1 MPAALWGVNNEERR
15 MAITVGI
22 LVFDGVDELDF
33 VGPLDVFG
41 AAGWGRDDTRVVT
54 IGSRLT
60 PFRGVNGLNFAAAHD
75 FTDAPPLDVLVVP
88 GGLGTDALVRDDA
101 VLDWLRSAARE
112 VRWLCSVCTGAF
124 VLQAAGLADG
134 RRITTHFGATG
145 LLRSVH
151 TGEVIEGQRY
161 VVDGNLVTA
170 AGVSAG
176 IDMALWVV
184 GQLYGEEHSATVAS
198 LIEYRAA
205 A

>member
-1 MPAALWGVNNEERR
+1 

-41 AAGWGRDDTRVVT
+41 AAGWGRDDIRVVT
-54 IGSRLT
+54 IGSRRT
-60 PFRGVNGLNFAAAHD
+60 PFRGVNGLSFTAAHD
-75 FTDAPPLDVLVVP
+75 FADAPPLDVLVVP
-88 GGLGTDALVRDDA
+88 GGLGTETLGQDET
-101 VLDWLRSAARE
+101 VLDWLRRASAD

-124 VLQAAGLADG
+124 VLQAAGLAEG
-134 RRITTHFGATG
+134 RRITTHSGATG
-145 LLRSVH
+145 LLRSIH
-151 TGEVIEGQRY
+151 SGEVVDGQRF

-184 GQLYGEEHSATVAS
+184 GQLHGQDHRRTVAS
-198 LIEYRAA
+198 LIEYAPAGSTAA
-205 A
+205 